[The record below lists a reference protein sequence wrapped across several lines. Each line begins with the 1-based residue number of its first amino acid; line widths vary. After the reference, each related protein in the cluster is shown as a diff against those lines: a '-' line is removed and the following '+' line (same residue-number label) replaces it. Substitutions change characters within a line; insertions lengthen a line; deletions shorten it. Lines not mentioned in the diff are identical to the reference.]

1 MTNIEEIK
9 LQKSQLEQTLSQ
21 ESEAVKNELSKID
34 SLENKVREMQEQLQA
49 LNKIEKSCDKK
60 NKNGIQSTILT
71 IRNKIL
77 LSESHSFVIFFLLF

>member
-1 MTNIEEIK
+1 
-9 LQKSQLEQTLSQ
+9 
-21 ESEAVKNELSKID
+21 
-34 SLENKVREMQEQLQA
+34 MQEQLQA
-49 LNKIEKSCDKK
+49 LNKMEKSCDKK

>member
-34 SLENKVREMQEQLQA
+34 SL
-49 LNKIEKSCDKK
+49 
-60 NKNGIQSTILT
+60 
-71 IRNKIL
+71 
-77 LSESHSFVIFFLLF
+77 